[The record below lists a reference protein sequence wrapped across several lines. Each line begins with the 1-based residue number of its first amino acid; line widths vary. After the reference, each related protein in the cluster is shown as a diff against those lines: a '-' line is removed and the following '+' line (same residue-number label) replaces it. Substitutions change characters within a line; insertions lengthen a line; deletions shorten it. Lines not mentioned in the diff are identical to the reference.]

1 LKEKILKML
10 NTDDNEKIDVLNYFK
25 KSEAKRS

>member
-10 NTDDNEKIDVLNYFK
+10 NTDDNEKIDVLNYSK

>member
-10 NTDDNEKIDVLNYFK
+10 NTDDNEKIDVLNYLK

>member
-10 NTDDNEKIDVLNYFK
+10 NTDENEKIDVLNYLK
-25 KSEAKRS
+25 K

>member
-25 KSEAKRS
+25 KPEAKRS